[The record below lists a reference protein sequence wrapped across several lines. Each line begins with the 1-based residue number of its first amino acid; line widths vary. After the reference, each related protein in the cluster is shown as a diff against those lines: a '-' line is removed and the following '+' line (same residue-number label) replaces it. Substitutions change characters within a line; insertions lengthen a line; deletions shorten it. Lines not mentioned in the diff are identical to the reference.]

1 MNKTNELTNTSAIV
15 MDILTH
21 YPIARDSDTYLYLRV
36 VKKLNPDC
44 LNKSFVDVIS
54 NLSELGLPCFE
65 TVRRSRQKI
74 QQDHPALRG
83 SEKYEKFRADN
94 EEIFK
99 EFARG

>member
-1 MNKTNELTNTSAIV
+1 MDKEKELNQTMSMV
-15 MDILTH
+15 KDILTH

-44 LNKSFVDVIS
+44 LNKPFVDVIS